1 MAETEEKKKII
12 FIVNPKAGI
21 TPKSKVV
28 IELLAGNLIPT
39 SRFITEVAF
48 TERAGHATELAKV
61 AVENGTDIVVASGG
75 DGTVNE
81 VASALVNTNI
91 PMGILPA
98 GSGNGLARCLGI
110 SMSYALA
117 LRTIIKGN
125 TRLMDVASVND
136 MLFASIAGIGFDAFV
151 AQKFSEASIRGML
164 SYMKIILNEFRNY
177 KPVKYN
183 LTIDGKTIEKKALMI
198 VFANSDQFGF
208 NTRIAPDAKVDD
220 GFLDI
225 CVIRKMPASQLLNVG
240 YHSMRGTLN
249 KTGFAE
255 YYRGKE
261 ISINNVEGPLMNID
275 GEPKIVNTPINISIK
290 PLSLRVIVP

>member
-1 MAETEEKKKII
+1 MTEEKKKIV

-28 IELLAGNLIPT
+28 IELLAGNIIPA
-39 SRFITEVAF
+39 SRFIPEVVF
-48 TERAGHATELAKV
+48 TERAGHATEIAKT
-61 AVENGTDIVVASGG
+61 AIENGADIIVASGG

-81 VASALVNTNI
+81 VACALVNTNI

-110 SMSYALA
+110 SMSYAFA
-117 LRTIIKGN
+117 LRTIIRGN
-125 TRLMDVASVND
+125 TKLMDVATVND
-136 MLFASIAGIGFDAFV
+136 TLYTSIAGIGFDAFV
-151 AQKFSEASIRGML
+151 AKKFAESSIRGML
-164 SYMKIILNEFRNY
+164 SYMQIILQEFSSY
-177 KPVKYN
+177 KPGKYS
-183 LTIDGKTIEKKALMI
+183 LTIDGVSIEKQALMI

-220 GFLDI
+220 GLLDI
-225 CVIRKMPASQLLNVG
+225 CVIRKMPVSQLLNVG

-249 KTGFAE
+249 TTAYAE
-255 YYRGKE
+255 YFRGKE
-261 ISINNVEGPLMNID
+261 ITISNIEDQLMNID
-275 GEPKIVNTPINISIK
+275 GEPKIVTAPVTISIK

>member
-1 MAETEEKKKII
+1 MTEEKKKIV

-28 IELLAGNLIPT
+28 IELLAGNLIPS
-39 SRFITEVAF
+39 SRFIPEVLF
-48 TERAGHATELAKV
+48 TERAGHATEIAKD
-61 AVENGTDIVVASGG
+61 AIERGADIIVASGG

-81 VASALVNTNI
+81 VACALINTGI

-117 LRTIIKGN
+117 LRTIMRGN
-125 TRLMDVASVND
+125 TKLMDVATVND
-136 MLFASIAGIGFDAFV
+136 QLYTSIAGIGFDAHV
-151 AQKFSEASIRGML
+151 ARKFADTYIRGVI
-164 SYMKIILNEFRNY
+164 SYMKIVLNEYSAY
-177 KPVKYN
+177 KPVTYK
-183 LTIDGKTIEKKALMI
+183 LTIDGVEMEKHALMI
-198 VFANSDQFGF
+198 IFANGNQFGF

-220 GFLDI
+220 GLLDVCI
-225 CVIRKMPASQLLNVG
+225 IKKMPVSQLLNLG
-240 YHSMRGTLN
+240 YHMMKGTTV

-255 YYRGKE
+255 YFKAQNITIDN
-261 ISINNVEGPLMNID
+261 ISDPFMNID
-275 GEPKIVNTPINISIK
+275 GEPKMMQSPVKIGII